1 MSLSEYF
8 DMLAERR
15 NREMK
20 LESISLME
28 MKRRW
33 SFNEN
38 TGISILIMEL
48 NGFRMAVNVAPEIL
62 TDPNTYD
69 LFVKQNIKKFKES
82 YLDYL
87 EGESES

>member
-1 MSLSEYF
+1 MSLNEYF
-8 DMLAERR
+8 DMLEKRR

-20 LESISLME
+20 LEAISLME

-62 TDPNTYD
+62 ADPNVYD
-69 LFVKQNIKKFKES
+69 LFVKQNIKKFKEG

-87 EGESES
+87 EGEK

>member
-1 MSLSEYF
+1 MSLNEYF

-20 LESISLME
+20 LEAISLME
-28 MKRRW
+28 MKRHW

-62 TDPNTYD
+62 VDPSTYN
-69 LFVKQNIKKFKES
+69 LFVEQNIKKFKES

-87 EGESES
+87 EGEK

>member
-1 MSLSEYF
+1 MSLNEYF

-20 LESISLME
+20 LEAISLME

-48 NGFRMAVNVAPEIL
+48 NGFRMAVNVSPEIL
-62 TDPNTYD
+62 TDPSAYD
-69 LFVKQNIKKFKES
+69 LFVEQNIKKFKES

-87 EGESES
+87 EGEK